1 MTRVTKASL
10 AYVTTQVCAGVCY
23 SHEVNTEN
31 HGSKVRFAL
40 SSSSV
45 FSRSD
50 TSTNSERFYNSVLD
64 FLDDPEEQDEVV
76 DLLNQWDWCVFPWI
90 ITNLVVIPT

>member
-1 MTRVTKASL
+1 LDQIIV
-10 AYVTTQVCAGVCY
+10 
-23 SHEVNTEN
+23 SHWHLFQWWLRWRC
-31 HGSKVRFAL
+31 HGGKVHFAL

-50 TSTNSERFYNSVLD
+50 TSTDLERFYNSVLD
-64 FLDDPEEQDEVV
+64 FLDDLEEQDEVV
-76 DLLNQWDWCVFPWI
+76 DLLNWWDWCVFPWI